1 MAIAITRVILYLPDH
16 RGDGGTEGMPSDEP
30 ESGDHG
36 AMVRGTGH
44 PETTR
49 PPKHCEGSECSR
61 RAELF
66 AHGQHTIHL
75 YGVL

>member
-1 MAIAITRVILYLPDH
+1 
-16 RGDGGTEGMPSDEP
+16 MPSHES

-36 AMVRGTGH
+36 AMVQGTRD
-44 PETTR
+44 PETTGPR
-49 PPKHCEGSECSR
+49 KHCEGSECPR

-66 AHGQHTIHL
+66 THGQHTIHL